1 MNREANEPQ
10 FSEWSPGTG
19 RPAAPVKAGDV
30 RLLDRQSDP
39 VPDEGF
45 LFIRR
50 GLYLSAPALLGTDP
64 FGEQPEEGSGG
75 AQPILLPADATRN
88 QTA

>member
-1 MNREANEPQ
+1 MDREANEPQ
-10 FSEWSPGTG
+10 FPEWSPRTG
-19 RPAAPVKAGDV
+19 RSAAPVKAGDV
-30 RLLDRQSDP
+30 RLRDRQGDP

-64 FGEQPEEGSGG
+64 FSEQPEEGSGG
-75 AQPILLPADATRN
+75 A
-88 QTA
+88 